1 MGARLKPQ
9 IALLPIGAYFP
20 DSFRRV
26 HMGPDEAMKVFRDLG
41 AHWLVPMHYG
51 TFKLSFEH
59 IDEPPR
65 WLRQIAKQ
73 DGLIDRVRILEE
85 GVPQVF

>member
-1 MGARLKPQ
+1 
-9 IALLPIGAYFP
+9 
-20 DSFRRV
+20 
-26 HMGPDEAMKVFRDLG
+26 
-41 AHWLVPMHYG
+41 VPMHYG

-65 WLRQIAKQ
+65 WLQEIARQN
-73 DGLIDRVRILEE
+73 GLSDRVKILEE